1 MTNVNNY
8 LETRNII
15 LSTLMLKNFN
25 KIINIQ
31 VFIIIKDY
39 RSRNTVD
46 SMKIKFIPKLKLES
60 SIRANS

>member
-25 KIINIQ
+25 KIINIK

-46 SMKIKFIPKLKLES
+46 YMKIKFIPKLKL
-60 SIRANS
+60 

>member
-25 KIINIQ
+25 KIINIK

-39 RSRNTVD
+39 NDRMEWQVEEVRLPTDNRPGPS
-46 SMKIKFIPKLKLES
+46 
-60 SIRANS
+60 

>member
-1 MTNVNNY
+1 MANVNNY
-8 LETRNII
+8 LGTRNII

-25 KIINIQ
+25 KIINIK

-46 SMKIKFIPKLKLES
+46 YMKIKFIPKLKL
-60 SIRANS
+60 

>member
-25 KIINIQ
+25 KIINIK

-39 RSRNTVD
+39 SSRNTVD
-46 SMKIKFIPKLKLES
+46 YMKIKFIPKLTL
-60 SIRANS
+60 